1 MSSSDSN
8 NNGKNNQKRE
18 SIFGI
23 MDNIMLEM
31 SKTKKMFLVMVL
43 TILILPPIGLLMMT
57 AAFDNPFFPD
67 MRGFEIHEE
76 WEDKSYQLRDM
87 LLEIENT
94 SPELRQDK
102 LEETLQSAKYI
113 ELTSRL
119 NELSEQ
125 YPHLE
130 KDPPK
135 GDKPPVKPLQ
145 LIIFVISGI
154 WLGIGIRQWY
164 IMSKWDSK
172 YKQFKKQQEE
182 VDKKIDEEP
191 EENDDQGD
199 NEAKKQ

>member
-1 MSSSDSN
+1 
-8 NNGKNNQKRE
+8 
-18 SIFGI
+18 
-23 MDNIMLEM
+23 MLEM
-31 SKTKKMFLVMVL
+31 SKTKKMFLIMVL
-43 TILILPPIGLLMMT
+43 TILILPPIGLLIMT
-57 AAFDNPFFPD
+57 TAFDNPFFPD
-67 MRGFEIHEE
+67 IKGFEIHEE
-76 WEDKSYQLRDM
+76 WEDKSYQMRDM

-94 SPELRQDK
+94 PSELREDN

-113 ELTSRL
+113 EITSRL

-125 YPHLE
+125 YPQLE

-135 GDKPPVKPLQ
+135 KDKPPVKPLQ

-191 EENDDQGD
+191 ETEN
-199 NEAKKQ
+199 

>member
-1 MSSSDSN
+1 MSSN
-8 NNGKNNQKRE
+8 NNNNNNKNNQKRE

-43 TILILPPIGLLMMT
+43 TILILPPIGLLIMT
-57 AAFDNPFFPD
+57 TAFDNPFFPN
-67 MRGFEIHEE
+67 MKGFEMHKE

-94 SPELRQDK
+94 PPELRQDK
-102 LEETLQSAKYI
+102 LEEILQSSKYI

-135 GDKPPVKPLQ
+135 GDKPSVKPLQ

-164 IMSKWDSK
+164 IMSKWDLK

-191 EENDDQGD
+191 EN
-199 NEAKKQ
+199 